1 MNKRKKSRTIEIDAT
16 LILLVIIFLVTIAVN
31 LKVLI
36 DKFIAP
42 ATSNKLIARKYEEL
56 IEERDSKLAELR
68 KIKNSD
74 EIYQEEL
81 AEVKKM
87 AEKKRMTFY
96 FSKFITYI
104 EEKDYG
110 KAYSILY
117 DEFKQNYFPTYES
130 FKEYAEK
137 KYPDFMRIEHTY
149 MSRQGEY
156 YILTVDIY
164 DLLTNK
170 LVEEQQRYVIKENDF
185 YDYALSFEVR

>member
-1 MNKRKKSRTIEIDAT
+1 MNRRKKSRTIEIDAT

-31 LKVLI
+31 IKVLI

-42 ATSNKLIARKYEEL
+42 ATSNKLIAREYEKL
-56 IEERDSKLAELR
+56 IGERDSKLEELR

-74 EIYQEEL
+74 EIYEEEL
-81 AEVKKM
+81 KEVKKM

-110 KAYSILY
+110 KAYNILY
-117 DEFKQNYFPTYES
+117 DEFKQNYFPTYDS
-130 FKEYAEK
+130 FKEYAEE
-137 KYPDFMRIEHTY
+137 KYPDFMRIDHTY

-164 DLLTNK
+164 NLLTNE

-185 YDYALSFEVR
+185 YDYVLSFEVR